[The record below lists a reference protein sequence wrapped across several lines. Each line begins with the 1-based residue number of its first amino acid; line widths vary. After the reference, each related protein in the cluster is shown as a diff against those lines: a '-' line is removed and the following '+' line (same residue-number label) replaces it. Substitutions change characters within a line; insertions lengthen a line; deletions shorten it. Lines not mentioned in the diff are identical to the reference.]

1 MLTRAAIVCAFL
13 LLGALALLCL
23 LLRGI
28 GRLDRDVLPTD
39 DEPPAQP
46 PERASV
52 SQDWLDHIDSHRFV
66 ECAFTDVE
74 HCKECAWLVMFSIV
88 CERMF
93 TGQANL
99 HRTTFKRPGGAR

>member
-1 MLTRAAIVCAFL
+1 MVTRAAIVCAFL

-39 DEPPAQP
+39 DQAPAQP
-46 PERASV
+46 AERASV
-52 SQDWLDHIDSHRFV
+52 SADWLEHIQAHRFV
-66 ECAFTDVE
+66 ECAFTDAE
-74 HCKECAWLVMFSIV
+74 GCRECGWLAMFGQV
-88 CERMF
+88 TERMM

-99 HRTTFKRPGGAR
+99 RRAGGAR

>member
-1 MLTRAAIVCAFL
+1 VTITRTSAVCLFV
-13 LLGALALLCL
+13 LGASLLALWL

-28 GRLDRDVLPTD
+28 GRLDHDVLPTD
-39 DEPPAQP
+39 DQPPAQP

-52 SQDWLDHIDSHRFV
+52 SQDWLDHIEAHRFV

-74 HCKECAWLVMFSIV
+74 NCRECGWLAMFGQV
-88 CERMF
+88 TERMM

-99 HRTTFKRPGGAR
+99 RRAGGA